1 MAKLVET
8 CLQKLSPFLSALTKV
23 AITSDGGESEIARS
37 SCTLQPIL
45 AVHQHI
51 YLFPEIHASRWC
63 GEFSPATIYSQ
74 TARMSKLH

>member
-23 AITSDGGESEIARS
+23 ATTSDGGESEIARS

-51 YLFPEIHASRWC
+51 YLLPKIHALLWC
-63 GEFSPATIYSQ
+63 GESCPATNCNQ